1 MWSIKVGIWCL
12 LCCSCKLPISEFGS
26 SCQIYASIW
35 CSLRYYHTPTLGD
48 CEMKL
53 CPFQFL
59 HNSSRIWFFLAFLG
73 TYLRISLKGLLQ
85 FPLLLVLGV
94 AGFWFKTWELVFV
107 FFSSVCVLFLLT
119 CASRNT
125 AFNLISIVWSLS
137 WSISIGLSSW
147 KDSSLLTPINHIGD
161 IIVWENMKN

>member
-1 MWSIKVGIWCL
+1 MLCLCGLIALYTSMWSIKVGIWCL
-12 LCCSCKLPISEFGS
+12 LCCLCKLPISEFGS

-107 FFSSVCVLFLLT
+107 FFSSVCVFFFHSLVLLET
-119 CASRNT
+119 
-125 AFNLISIVWSLS
+125 LLSIWYPSFEAWVDPSQLGS
-137 WSISIGLSSW
+137 QVEKIQAC
-147 KDSSLLTPINHIGD
+147 
-161 IIVWENMKN
+161 